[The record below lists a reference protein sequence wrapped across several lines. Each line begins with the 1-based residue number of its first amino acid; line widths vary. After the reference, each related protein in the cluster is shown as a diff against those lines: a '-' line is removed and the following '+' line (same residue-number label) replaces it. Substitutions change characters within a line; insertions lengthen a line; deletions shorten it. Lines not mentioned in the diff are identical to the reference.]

1 MTTMV
6 RFFVVGD
13 IGEPGQWR
21 SAVADAMS
29 AMQNDG
35 LGATFVLTTGDNS
48 YKSAGF
54 NDDSFTTLKQEMISK
69 VQLPWFLCLGNH
81 DVTDSGWE
89 WHVKH
94 AQHDSATDTNARR
107 LEQAAI
113 TIGKVYAPIKTRD
126 LDPWGKEEGEEAHL
140 RMPSSR
146 SRMSSSLPSSLLGKK
161 NKEHIFASMVR
172 QHDSFTDN
180 QCHCPAPAYTLPNEI
195 TGDFLTIMVINTN
208 KLKKGR
214 PRSATAPAPEFYT
227 STSDKWWSEQKDSLS
242 NALSHAKEAGRWRVV
257 VGHHPAEYALHGEHR
272 IPGIRYFSSTYMRGG
287 IASLNAN
294 PRWGLAHILRRQA
307 DWYLCGHQHLMA
319 YMRLCPSKSRPVE
332 ETHCNFAIIGNSSK
346 TEQDL
351 GDFDDDS
358 PSPTSESSK
367 LERVADLLFGPSCKG
382 ADQNKRYAE
391 EWTDTDNVGFAV
403 ADVTSTQFRMS
414 YYSVPKGQ
422 REAVLAYEVVTERKI
437 GTASA
442 HTATDES
449 CQLEKAA
456 ITIGRVYAPIKTR
469 DLDPWGPTVGAEEE
483 EELQEEEDEVHLPV
497 SINIPFT

>member
-1 MTTMV
+1 MTTAV

-54 NDDSFTTLKQEMISK
+54 NDDSYTTLKQEMISK

-94 AQHDSATDTNARR
+94 AQQHDSA
-107 LEQAAI
+107 
-113 TIGKVYAPIKTRD
+113 
-126 LDPWGKEEGEEAHL
+126 
-140 RMPSSR
+140 
-146 SRMSSSLPSSLLGKK
+146 
-161 NKEHIFASMVR
+161 
-172 QHDSFTDN
+172 TDN
-180 QCHCPAPAYTLPNEI
+180 QCHCPAPAYTLPTEI
-195 TGDFLTIMVINTN
+195 TGDFLTIMVVNTN

-214 PRSATAPAPEFYT
+214 PRSATAPASEFYT

-242 NALSHAKEAGRWRVV
+242 NALSRAEEAGRWRVV

-287 IASLNAN
+287 LVSLNAN

-358 PSPTSESSK
+358 PAPASESSK
-367 LERVADLLFGPSCKG
+367 LERVADLLFGPSCNG
-382 ADQNKRYAE
+382 AEQNKRYAE

-403 ADVTSTQFRMS
+403 ADVTSTHLRMS
-414 YYSVPKGQ
+414 YYTVPKGQ

-442 HTATDES
+442 HTATNKS
-449 CQLEKAA
+449 CWLEKAA
-456 ITIGRVYAPIKTR
+456 ITIGRVYTPSKTR
-469 DLDPWGPTVGAEEE
+469 DLDPWGPNSSSPPKAGAEEE
-483 EELQEEEDEVHLPV
+483 EELKEKGEET
-497 SINIPFT
+497 FTCVK